1 MKSLR
6 SLVGVVAGLVCLA
19 LASCAGTGGAAGEG
33 KALVL
38 KYKDFGP
45 QAAAYELLGY
55 EWPQW
60 EAQGSG
66 NPADVAE
73 IGVVVYRGLPLD
85 VVQQRYPVIR
95 GQQDYRYV
103 SYDQAVDYCDRMLRA
118 SGELLGH
125 LKQTR
130 RTIEAHLG
138 EPRR

>member
-1 MKSLR
+1 MKALW
-6 SLVGVVAGLVCLA
+6 LTFTVVSTLCL
-19 LASCAGTGGAAGEG
+19 LLLPSCAGPEGAAGEG
-33 KALVL
+33 NALVL

-45 QAAAYELLGY
+45 QAAAYELLGH

-60 EAQGSG
+60 ETQGSG
-66 NPADVAE
+66 DPSELAE
-73 IGVVVYRGLPLD
+73 IGVVVYRGLPLS

-103 SYDQAVDYCDRMLRA
+103 TYDQAVDYCDRMLQE
-118 SGELLGH
+118 SGDLLGH

-130 RTIEAHLG
+130 RTIKAHLG